1 MKLSRTSFFIN
12 SPAIRHRIINMIVLL
27 NKDFL
32 SLICTFLKKEN
43 SLKKNRIEYETVKQ
57 NPKNITTNNRT
68 FLFLAANLVKII
80 RSLDKNPL
88 KK

>member
-1 MKLSRTSFFIN
+1 
-12 SPAIRHRIINMIVLL
+12 MIVLL

-32 SLICTFLKKEN
+32 RLIWTFLKKEN
-43 SLKKNRIEYETVKQ
+43 NLRKNRIEYDTVRQ
-57 NPKNITTNNRT
+57 NPKNINTNKSK
-68 FLFLAANLVKII
+68 FLFLAVNLLKII